1 MATAPRSQ
9 PVTPARGNYRSK
21 SVRLAEQ
28 FLVEIDAQRWAEGSF
43 IPPET
48 VLAER
53 FGSARLTVRKAL
65 AQLEEQQ
72 RLRRIPHQG
81 LVVNAQDGSRTAAP
95 AVRHRR
101 AASQQPAERLTVA
114 LVSASAP
121 DEGAS
126 RILAGIEAY
135 CREQGISLQS
145 LSANDDPE
153 EPFAGLSDVEAMG
166 VSGVVV
172 LPYPG
177 TEHREL
183 LTGLHARS
191 FPLVC
196 IERRSAE
203 LQVPSVEI
211 DNRTGMYRAVNHL
224 LTTWRR
230 PVHYLGMRPAHRT
243 DAERYDGYRRAM
255 QEAGYAAQ
263 VESHTW
269 FHAMDSADPRYWH
282 VEDPWRQGYEVAL
295 DLLARH
301 EGFLSV
307 ACQKDHIAWGLY
319 RAAAERG
326 LAIGRQVAVTGFDDH
341 SIAQQLDPPLTTV
354 HQPFFDK
361 GYKAAWLLH
370 RRMIGAVERAISL
383 TIPIELVVRGSG

>member
-1 MATAPRSQ
+1 MASRSL
-9 PVTPARGNYRSK
+9 PATVARGNYRSK
-21 SVRLAEQ
+21 SVRLAEE
-28 FLVEIDAQRWAEGSF
+28 FLAEIAAQRWVEGGF

-53 FGSARLTVRKAL
+53 FRSARLTVRKAL
-65 AQLEEQQ
+65 AQLEEQH

-81 LVVNAQDGSRTAAP
+81 LVVNAQDGSSTHAP
-95 AVRHRR
+95 AVRHRH
-101 AASQQPAERLTVA
+101 ATQLPAGRLTVA
-114 LVSASAP
+114 MVSASAP

-126 RILAGIEAY
+126 RMLAGIEGY

-153 EPFAGLSDVEAMG
+153 QPFAVLSDVEAMG

-177 TEHREL
+177 PEHREL
-183 LTGLHARS
+183 LAGLHARR

-196 IERRSAE
+196 IERRSSE

-224 LTTWRR
+224 LTSWRR
-230 PVHYLGMRPAHRT
+230 PVYYLGMRPAHRT

-263 VESHTW
+263 VESHTC

-295 DLLARH
+295 ELLAKH

-326 LAIGRQVAVTGFDDH
+326 LAIGRQIAVTGFDDH
-341 SIAQQLDPPLTTV
+341 SVAQQLDPPLTTV

-370 RRMIGAVERAISL
+370 RRMMGAVDRAIQL